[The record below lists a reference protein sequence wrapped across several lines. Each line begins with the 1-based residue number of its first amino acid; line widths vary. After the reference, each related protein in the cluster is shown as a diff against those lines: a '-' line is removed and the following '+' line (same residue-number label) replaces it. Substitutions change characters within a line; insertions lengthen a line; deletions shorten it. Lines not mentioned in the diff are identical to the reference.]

1 MTERKQTCWINN
13 RREERHK
20 KRDVKKGQETLTKSS
35 ERERL
40 TTGCCNMKENPVS
53 VKSG

>member
-13 RREERHK
+13 RTQKERRKERTRDTDK
-20 KRDVKKGQETLTKSS
+20 KQGER

-40 TTGCCNMKENPVS
+40 TTGFCNMKENPVS